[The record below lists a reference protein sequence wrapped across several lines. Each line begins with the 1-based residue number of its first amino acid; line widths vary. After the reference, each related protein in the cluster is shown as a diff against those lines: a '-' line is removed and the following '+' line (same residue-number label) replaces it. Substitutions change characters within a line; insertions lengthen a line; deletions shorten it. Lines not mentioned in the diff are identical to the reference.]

1 VEECEESGGGVALP
15 PTPPNTPT
23 PGRSRR
29 DLGKLLHV
37 VRKRHKSSCTCPQV
51 LIMLA
56 LCAPVAAD
64 DAVTVFLLDEKYEPV
79 VRLEKLAPLSDA
91 MRALLAMYALE
102 NGGGCESETEQDKG
116 LHCELTAALGI
127 GPQCSQA
134 QVHLVRAWFNT
145 IPAMGVHDPAQYAK
159 VQAPG
164 ALEDVCYAS
173 SNTDD
178 FQRQWDRIR
187 VKRDGAEVSVDAVGS
202 WHVRDQTGQFHYRTT
217 YRIDAHTIT
226 TLSHTEIPVHHSPP
240 AQ

>member
-1 VEECEESGGGVALP
+1 VPPFPPSGSARGLGEV
-15 PTPPNTPT
+15 
-23 PGRSRR
+23 
-29 DLGKLLHV
+29 GKLPRV
-37 VRKRHKSSCTCPQV
+37 VRMRREASCTRLQV

-64 DAVTVFLLDEKYEPV
+64 DAVTVFLLDQKYEPV
-79 VRLEKLAPLSDA
+79 VRLEKIAPLTEA
-91 MRALLAMYALE
+91 MRALLAVYALE

-134 QVHLVRAWFNT
+134 QIHLVRAWFNE

-159 VQAPG
+159 VQVPG

-187 VKRDGAEVSVDAVGS
+187 VKRHGDEVSVDAVGS
-202 WHVRDQTGQFHYRTT
+202 WHVRDQTGQFHYRTI

-226 TLSHTEIPVHHSPP
+226 TLSHTEIPAHHLPP